1 MRIGTPTSNDFIK
14 ELNAR
19 NEQIQKIYQEIMTDL
34 TKTVKIKVML
44 GDSTITEQTTFDP
57 KLIDEFYQNVVKKL
71 DDWNIQDVSISN
83 NEDLRRI
90 FCKFEIR
97 EGNYLLSGHMSIQFH
112 VLLYYKPEY
121 RVIECQKELAEVIEK
136 TKNTET
142 NLADMSEE
150 FIMQKLK
157 ELGYN
162 DLDHQKLFE
171 VFYENDELREKIYGQ
186 IEGGTDSDFQ
196 KLAKRKMDLFNE
208 LDSFLMETY
217 QTTNVLID
225 DTRLV
230 SGEEGILCTFDLE
243 FIKNKTKEGLFD
255 PRKVSS
261 EVQKNLLERL
271 DQFTKILESNHS

>member
-19 NEQIQKIYQEIMTDL
+19 NEQIQKIYQEIMGDL

-57 KLIDEFYQNVVKKL
+57 KLIEVFYQNIVKKL
-71 DDWNIQDVSISN
+71 DGWNIQDVSISN

-97 EGNYLLSGHMSIQFH
+97 EGNYLLSGHISIQFH
-112 VLLYYKPEY
+112 VLLYYKPDY

-150 FIMQKLK
+150 FIIQKLK

-171 VFYENDELREKIYGQ
+171 VFYENDDLREKIYGE

-196 KLAKRKMDLFNE
+196 NLAKRKIDLFNE

-217 QTTNVLID
+217 QTTTVLID

-255 PRKVSS
+255 PRKISS